1 MKLRIGAVVV
11 ALSSLL
17 PACSAA
23 GDAEPAAAVTEVV
36 TEVVEPEPDIET
48 VDAFHFESGT
58 LELGPFDPL
67 EVYPDVFDPCQ
78 EISDEEFAKAGFET
92 DRITTPMADH
102 SILSCT
108 LLPIDRTE
116 KFGLLLAGNIVDRA
130 DLELQSTIIAEDVSQ
145 ILPNM
150 FLYVVDGLEEHNCS
164 AAVATE
170 RGHLIAFSVD
180 GFTQHTQQD
189 HCTNAIQTLENLARS

>member
-78 EISDEEFAKAGFET
+78 EISDEEFAELGYTT
-92 DRITTPMADH
+92 DGVTVPLNESTLMG
-102 SILSCT
+102 CT
-108 LLPIDRTE
+108 LLSTDTPVLE
-116 KFGLLLAGNIVDRA
+116 GLLLSGNLASKD
-130 DLELQSTIIAEDVSQ
+130 DFLQQTEIISDDISAEV
-145 ILPNM
+145 PGM
-150 FLYVVDGLEEHNCS
+150 FLFVAPDEEFNNCGAVVS
-164 AAVATE
+164 TE
-170 RGHLIAFSVD
+170 RGHLIAFSADASKPYNQEV
-180 GFTQHTQQD
+180 
-189 HCTNAIQTLENLARS
+189 HCQRAIKFLERLKEL

>member
-78 EISDEEFAKAGFET
+78 EISDEEFAKAGFKT
-92 DRITTPMADH
+92 DGVTYPHHDGANFTCHLHPIEG
-102 SILSCT
+102 SSQFVT
-108 LLPIDRTE
+108 LV
-116 KFGLLLAGNIVDRA
+116 AGNIVPR
-130 DLELQSTIIAEDVSQ
+130 EQIFEQAEVLTDQRSGFYPDM
-145 ILPNM
+145 L
-150 FLYVVDGLEEHNCS
+150 FFKVDSSLGNNCS
-164 AAVATE
+164 ASVSTV
-170 RGHLIAFSVD
+170 RGHVMASSAD
-180 GFTQHTQQD
+180 SMSSRETQL
-189 HCTNAIQTLENLARS
+189 HCQTAKEIIEDLLRS